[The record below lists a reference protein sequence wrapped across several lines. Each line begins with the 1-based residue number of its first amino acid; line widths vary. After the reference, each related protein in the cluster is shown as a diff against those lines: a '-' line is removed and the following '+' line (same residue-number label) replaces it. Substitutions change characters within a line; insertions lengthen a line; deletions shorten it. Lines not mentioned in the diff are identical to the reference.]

1 MSKKVLTEDEQRELT
16 HLLSSNQMFLK
27 SIDEAKMRGKD
38 DAVKRLE
45 MARQDVIA
53 QIAKISPTEA
63 KKANANRLD
72 DGLSFTDV
80 KPVDLG
86 DTLSVHEMLE
96 RYNQELAEVEEI
108 EIETPKAN
116 IESYYEVEN
125 VNGEYEDIT
134 PILEEIPTFTSYNN
148 IDPSIQYDII
158 SLPSKGQ
165 CYKHKLD
172 RLPVG
177 YLTAFDENLI
187 TSPNLYKDGLIID
200 FLLKHKVLD
209 KNINLDEL
217 CTGDVDAIILFLR
230 ATSYGPEFPIT
241 ARDPQSGEEVESVVD
256 LTKLKMKEFNLI
268 GDKNGHFDYE
278 LPISKDKI
286 KFKFLTRKDEKALQM
301 LSKMESNGAK
311 ARTMKDSI
319 KLLGESIKSES
330 SLDGKTKQ
338 EYLNYLSKI
347 LNVANDLEKKK
358 STPYSRLI
366 TNRLEMSIVSVNG
379 DSNPTNIAK
388 YVRNMGAKDSLMLR
402 RYILENEPGINF
414 EIEVERP
421 LSLGGGS
428 FKTFLEWDDAVF
440 LNIA

>member
-1 MSKKVLTEDEQRELT
+1 MAKKVLNEDEKRELT

-27 SIDEAKMRGKD
+27 SIDEAKMRGKN

-45 MARQDVIA
+45 LARQDVIA
-53 QIAKISPTEA
+53 QIAKISPSEA
-63 KKANANRLD
+63 KKADSERLD
-72 DGLSFTDV
+72 DGLSLTDV
-80 KPVDLG
+80 KQVDLG
-86 DTLSVHEMLE
+86 DTLSVHEVLE
-96 RYNQELAEVEEI
+96 RYNQELAEMNDV
-108 EIETPKAN
+108 
-116 IESYYEVEN
+116 EVEASS
-125 VNGEYEDIT
+125 EDT
-134 PILEEIPTFTSYNN
+134 YSSHEEEVLEDDTFVAIEETSTFVGYNN
-148 IDPSIQYDII
+148 IDPNVQYDII
-158 SLPSKGQ
+158 SLPSRGQ
-165 CYKHKLD
+165 CYKHKID

-217 CTGDVDAIILFLR
+217 CSGDVDAIILFLR

-241 ARDPQSGEEVESVVD
+241 ARDPQSGEEIESVVD
-256 LTKLKMKEFNLI
+256 LTTLKMKDFNLI
-268 GDKNGHFDYE
+268 GDENGHFEYE
-278 LPISKDKI
+278 LPVSKDKV
-286 KFKFLTRKDEKALQM
+286 KFKFLTRKDERALQM
-301 LSKMESNGAK
+301 LSKLENDGIK
-311 ARTMKDSI
+311 AQTMKESL
-319 KLLGESIKSES
+319 KVLGEAIKSES

-338 EYLNYLSKI
+338 EYLNYLTKI
-347 LNVANDLEKKK
+347 RDLATNLEKKR
-358 STPYSRLI
+358 STPYSRII

-379 DSNPTNIAK
+379 DNNPNNIAK

-414 EIEVERP
+414 EIEIERP
-421 LSLGGGS
+421 VSLGGGS